1 MLFSHGEANERGR
14 SETEEE
20 KARRFAKVECYNC
33 NKLGHFAWGCPDKKK
48 KRSRD
53 ETMRN

>member
-48 KRSRD
+48 KRPRD
-53 ETMRN
+53 ETSRN